1 MSRLLFLNLPVAD
14 LGASREF
21 FGRLGFEFDERF
33 CDDGAACMV
42 VSEQAYVMLLQRN
55 RFAEFVTKP
64 VAEAD
69 QATALTVAVSAED
82 RAAVDS
88 FAEAA
93 LAAGASPAKDAQD
106 YGFMYGRSFHDL
118 DGHLWEV
125 MWMDPVAAEKGPS
138 EYMSENELAG

>member
-21 FGRLGFEFDERF
+21 FAALDFEFDERF

-42 VSEQAYVMLLQRN
+42 VSEQAYVMLLERD
-55 RFAEFVTKP
+55 RFGEFVVKP
-64 VAEAD
+64 VADAD
-69 QATALTVAVSAED
+69 EATALTVAVSAED
-82 RAAVDS
+82 RTAVDA

-93 LAAGASPAKDAQD
+93 LAAGATPAKDPQD

-125 MWMDPVAAEKGPS
+125 MWMDPIAAEQGPA
-138 EYMSENELAG
+138 EFQAADLG

>member
-33 CDDGAACMV
+33 CDEGAACMV
-42 VSEQAYVMLLQRN
+42 VSERAYVMLLRRN

-64 VAEAD
+64 LAD
-69 QATALTVAVSAED
+69 ASEATALTVAVSAEN
-82 RAAVDS
+82 REAVDT

-93 LAAGASPAKDAQD
+93 LAAGASPAKSPQD

-125 MWMDPVAAEKGPS
+125 MWMDPVAAEKGPA
-138 EYMSENELAG
+138 EYMAERGPAG